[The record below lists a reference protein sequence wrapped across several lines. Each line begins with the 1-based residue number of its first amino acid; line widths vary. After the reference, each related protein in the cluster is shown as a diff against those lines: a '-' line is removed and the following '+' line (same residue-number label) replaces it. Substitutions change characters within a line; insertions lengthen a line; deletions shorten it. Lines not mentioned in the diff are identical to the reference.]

1 MRNHK
6 ILLVD
11 DDTLVL
17 ETTGIALRK
26 RGYDLKT
33 AASGGDAL
41 KLLKTEAFDLVITD
55 LVMDEIDGIDI
66 LKAVKENY
74 ADTMTII
81 FTGHGNLSSAI
92 EALRLSAEDY
102 LLKPCEIEDMLFRIE
117 RCLEKL
123 ELKRKIRRSEEALR
137 KSEQRFRTVADFT
150 YDWEYWVAPDGTHI
164 YVSPS
169 CERITG
175 YTAEAFMRD
184 PELLNRIVH
193 SADLSAWVTHQ
204 CNAFKGKGPLST
216 DFRIITTQGEEK
228 WISHNSQP
236 VYDNNGKFIGLRC
249 SNRDSSQR
257 KKMETDVLKA
267 RKFETIAVMT
277 DGIAH
282 DYNNLLSVVM
292 GNMSLAQTY
301 LKPDHKI
308 YKLLSNADKALLQ
321 IKDLTRQL
329 FTFSENFTPIKKN
342 IAIAPML
349 ENLVMLFISGSES
362 ECQFDIADD
371 LWSVEIDR
379 AQIGQVIRNLVMNAE
394 DAMPQEGVIK
404 VSAKNSEIMK
414 TDESVTP
421 PGKYIEIAVEDHGVG
436 ISPEIMDKIFD
447 PYFSTKEKGVQKGM
461 GLGLAICHSVIK
473 KHGGYLNVKSKP
485 GDGSVFSFFLPA
497 SSRKAKKTGALR
509 FPFFSATPKISE
521 KILVMDDEEMIRDL
535 STEMLRRLGYD
546 AVNSDNGKK
555 TLALYREAMET
566 GEPFDAV
573 ILDLTIKGG
582 MGGIETI
589 GKLLE
594 TDPQV
599 KAIVSTGY
607 SVNRIMIDYKKYGF
621 CGVVAKPYSLQ
632 KLHDVLSRV
641 LEV

>member
-17 ETTGIALRK
+17 ETTGVALRN
-26 RGYDLKT
+26 RGYDLRT
-33 AASGGDAL
+33 AQSGADAL
-41 KLLKTEAFDLVITD
+41 KLLEEKEFDLVITD
-55 LVMDEIDGIDI
+55 LVMDEIDGIDV
-66 LKAVKENY
+66 LKAVKEKCP
-74 ADTMTII
+74 DTMTII
-81 FTGHGNLSSAI
+81 FTGQGNLSSAI
-92 EALRLSAEDY
+92 AALRLNAEDY
-102 LLKPCEIEDMLFRIE
+102 LLKPCETEDMFFRIE

-123 ELKRKIRRSEEALR
+123 ELKRKISRSEEALR

-175 YTAEAFMRD
+175 YTAKAFMRD

-204 CNAFKGKGPLST
+204 CLAFKGAGPLST
-216 DFRIITTQGEEK
+216 DFRIITTEGKEK

-236 VYDNNGKFIGLRC
+236 VYNNDDKFIGLRC
-249 SNRDSSQR
+249 SNRDSSYR
-257 KKMETDVLKA
+257 KRMERDVLKA

-301 LKPDHKI
+301 LKPSDKI
-308 YKLLSNADKALLQ
+308 FKLIGNAEKALLQ

-394 DAMPQEGVIK
+394 DAMPLGGVIT
-404 VSAKNSEIMK
+404 VSARNKEI
-414 TDESVTP
+414 TQEDASVTS
-421 PGKYIEIAVEDHGVG
+421 PGKYIEIAIEDRGVG
-436 ISPEIMDKIFD
+436 ISPELMDKIFD

-473 KHGGYLNVKSKP
+473 KHGGYLKVKSKP
-485 GDGSVFSFFLPA
+485 GDGSVFSFLLPA
-497 SSRKAKKTGALR
+497 SSRKTGKSGALR
-509 FPFFSATPKISE
+509 FPFFPAAPKISE
-521 KILVMDDEEMIRDL
+521 KVLVMDDEEMIREL

-546 AVNSDNGKK
+546 AVSSDDGKK
-555 TLALYREAMET
+555 TLALYQEAMET
-566 GEPFDAV
+566 DEPFDAV

-589 GKLLE
+589 QKLLKI
-594 TDPQV
+594 DPQA

-607 SVNRIMIDYKKYGF
+607 SVNKIMIDYKKHGF
-621 CGVVAKPYSLQ
+621 SGVVAKPYSLH

-641 LEV
+641 FEA